1 MLSFLN
7 VKFKFSFTNILKF
20 AFSALHEVYDLFIF
34 AIHIMIDHQGIIQ
47 KKYGRI
53 GFVFFFFFFA
63 AEGMGGAV
71 NPPGGQG

>member
-20 AFSALHEVYDLFIF
+20 AFSTLHEVYDLFIF

-53 GFVFFFFFFA
+53 VFFVCFLFA
-63 AEGMGGAV
+63 AEGIGEL
-71 NPPGGQG
+71 